1 MYTVCQTHF
10 DIKQDL
16 YIGWSAFNTVFPQ
29 WLTFAYIINSFH
41 SFLLQIKT
49 EVYDYLGEIH
59 IF

>member
-16 YIGWSAFNTVFPQ
+16 QVGWSAFNTVFSQ
-29 WLTFAYIINSFH
+29 RLTFAYIINSFH
-41 SFLLQIKT
+41 SFLLMIKT